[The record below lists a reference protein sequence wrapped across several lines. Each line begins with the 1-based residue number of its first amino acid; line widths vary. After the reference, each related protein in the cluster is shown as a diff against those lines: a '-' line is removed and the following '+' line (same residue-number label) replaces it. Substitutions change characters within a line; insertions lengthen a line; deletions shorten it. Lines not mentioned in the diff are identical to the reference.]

1 MRKSELTRE
10 KQRLLW
16 EDISVIFRYN
26 ITIPLTYNRYTIGTN
41 YPEAEIRYKI
51 EQPCE
56 GKIDIVITTYE
67 IPGFPNGYEF
77 KDVVNVVIKSS
88 EKDNDQQKYDP
99 DLICEIQGMLVDDEI
114 YAREYA
120 EVIMDKICK
129 KLSITLIKYNDN
141 RYLYQPKV
149 EPLWSKAIFDR
160 SEYTPFV
167 EEKQKAQEKMDESEK
182 KIYLEDHVYMRDSM
196 KCMSIITLPPKD
208 IKINKWLS
216 KEDDVVNFLTNQYYL
231 ALGSENI
238 KSKFFHLFA
247 IIEFC
252 EKEYVEYNGASR
264 LLTDAEVEKITGEL
278 EKQLDT
284 KKREKIISALKSDL
298 MKLNDI
304 GRVGKL
310 QNILKWMKIEKYG
323 QVGYKKEIDRRLL
336 AEITTLRNKSFHG
349 TKENVAEAEEKYA
362 AAVENLLYIDEM
374 ILDFVTKELNK
385 CQE

>member
-1 MRKSELTRE
+1 M
-10 KQRLLW
+10 

-56 GKIDIVITTYE
+56 GKIDIVVTTYE
-67 IPGFPNGYEF
+67 IPGFPNGCEF
-77 KDVVNVVIKSS
+77 KDVVKVVIKSS

-167 EEKQKAQEKMDESEK
+167 EEKQKAQEKMDENEK
-182 KIYLEDHVYMRDSM
+182 TIYLEDHVYMRDSM
-196 KCMSIITLPPKD
+196 KCMSIITLSPKD

-264 LLTDAEVEKITGEL
+264 LLTDDEVEKITGEL
-278 EKQLDT
+278 EKQLDA

-362 AAVENLLYIDEM
+362 AAVEILLYIDEM